1 MYDLLI
7 KGAHVV
13 DGTGA
18 PAVVAD
24 VAVADGHIAEVGRL
38 TGAAAETID
47 AHGLL
52 LTPGWVDI
60 HTHYDGQVTWDPL
73 LTPSIWHGVTTVV
86 MGNCGVGFA
95 PAAPDRRAWLLGLM
109 EGVEDIPGS
118 ALAAGIR
125 WQWETFP
132 EYLDALDAMPRAL
145 DVAAQIGHGAIRAY
159 VMGDRAHDE
168 WATAGDIAA
177 EARVV
182 REAMAAGAAGLS
194 TSRSLLHL
202 DIDGDLVPG
211 TFAAED
217 ELLALAQA
225 LAGAGHGV
233 FEMTVRGMSGFDA
246 AGPPSEIQWMHRIS
260 KSTGCPI
267 TFLLGQ
273 AHDYPEVWRAV
284 LDACATAAAD
294 GARIY
299 PQVFGRPTNYLF
311 TLAGIHPF
319 FRYPAFVE
327 IAGKS
332 HGEIVRTMRDPAFK
346 ARLLAQS
353 DPNDDAFNNILK
365 TAWAGSYDLG
375 DPLDYEPDPAHSIAA
390 QAKAGGRDPADLGY
404 DKLLADDGRAVLYFT
419 AFNYADGDLETVR
432 EMLVHPQAVLGGGDA
447 GAHVTYICDASVPT
461 FMLTHWARD
470 RTRGASLP
478 LEWLVKKQTL
488 DNAALYGFND
498 RGAIKPG
505 LRADL
510 NLIDFDGLRLET
522 PYFVNDLP
530 AGAMRLMQKARGY
543 EATIVAGQVI
553 QRRGQETEARPG
565 RLIRSTPDGPRY
577 ESPTGKAP

>member
-7 KGAHVV
+7 KGARVI

-24 VAVADGHIAEVGRL
+24 VVVADGHIAEVGRL
-38 TGAAAETID
+38 TGSAAETID

-95 PAAPDRRAWLLGLM
+95 PAAPERRAWLLGLM

-168 WATAGDIAA
+168 RATAADIAA
-177 EARVV
+177 ETQVV

-217 ELLALAQA
+217 ELEALAQV
-225 LAGAGHGV
+225 LANAGHGV

-273 AHDYPEVWRAV
+273 AHDYPEVWRGV
-284 LDACATAAAD
+284 LDACAIAAAD

-299 PQVFGRPTNYLF
+299 PQVFGRPTNY
-311 TLAGIHPF
+311 
-319 FRYPAFVE
+319 
-327 IAGKS
+327 
-332 HGEIVRTMRDPAFK
+332 
-346 ARLLAQS
+346 
-353 DPNDDAFNNILK
+353 
-365 TAWAGSYDLG
+365 
-375 DPLDYEPDPAHSIAA
+375 
-390 QAKAGGRDPADLGY
+390 
-404 DKLLADDGRAVLYFT
+404 
-419 AFNYADGDLETVR
+419 
-432 EMLVHPQAVLGGGDA
+432 
-447 GAHVTYICDASVPT
+447 
-461 FMLTHWARD
+461 
-470 RTRGASLP
+470 
-478 LEWLVKKQTL
+478 
-488 DNAALYGFND
+488 
-498 RGAIKPG
+498 
-505 LRADL
+505 
-510 NLIDFDGLRLET
+510 
-522 PYFVNDLP
+522 
-530 AGAMRLMQKARGY
+530 
-543 EATIVAGQVI
+543 
-553 QRRGQETEARPG
+553 
-565 RLIRSTPDGPRY
+565 
-577 ESPTGKAP
+577 

>member
-1 MYDLLI
+1 MHDLLI
-7 KGAHVV
+7 KGARVV

-18 PAVVAD
+18 PAAVAD
-24 VAVADGHIAEVGRL
+24 VAIKDGRIVETGRV
-38 TGAAAETID
+38 TGAANETID
-47 AHGLL
+47 ADGLL

-95 PAAPDRRAWLLGLM
+95 PAAPDRHDWLLGLM

-118 ALAAGIR
+118 ALAAGIK
-125 WQWETFP
+125 WEWETFP
-132 EYLDALDAMPRAL
+132 EYLDALDRMPRAL

-159 VMGDRAHDE
+159 VMGERAHDE
-168 WATAGDIAA
+168 LATPQDIDA
-177 EARVV
+177 ESRVV

-202 DIDGDLVPG
+202 DTSGDLVPG
-211 TFAAED
+211 TFAGED
-217 ELLALAQA
+217 ELQA
-225 LAGAGHGV
+225 LAGELAAAGHGV
-233 FEMTVRGMSGFDA
+233 FEMTIRGMSGFDA

-273 AHDYPEVWRAV
+273 AHDYPDVWRNV
-284 LDACATAAAD
+284 LDACDVAAAD

-319 FRYPAFVE
+319 FRYPAFAE
-327 IAGKS
+327 IAS
-332 HGEIVRTMRDPAFK
+332 LPHAEMVAIMRDPSFK

-375 DPLDYEPDPAHSIAA
+375 DPLDYEPDPASSIAA
-390 QAKAGGRDPADLGY
+390 QAKATNRDPADLGY
-404 DKLLADDGRAVLYFT
+404 DRLLADDGRAVLYFT

-432 EMLVHPQAVLGGGDA
+432 EMLVHPQTVLGGSDA

-470 RTRGASLP
+470 RARGAKLP
-478 LEWLVKKQTL
+478 LEWLVRKQTL
-488 DNAALYGFND
+488 DNAALYGFHD

-510 NLIDFDGLRLET
+510 NLIDFDQLRLET

-530 AGAMRLMQKARGY
+530 ADATRLMQKARGY
-543 EATIVAGQVI
+543 EATIVGGQVV
-553 QRRGQETEARPG
+553 QRNGEETGARPG
-565 RLIRSTPDGPRY
+565 RLVRSTSDGPRY
-577 ESPTGKAP
+577 TPRERMAR